1 MRRWCCTLTCNPE
14 TGRFGLGLNDC
25 NSVNY
30 APEGSGLMQYDI
42 ILGADGERL
51 GAGSFGTVHAARLDG
66 GEPLALKRVSLAGL
80 PPALAP
86 ERRIAVLRFLEQLHL
101 EQCEDEECASAAYIS
116 SVSVWYIF

>member
-51 GAGSFGTVHAARLDG
+51 GNTKL
-66 GEPLALKRVSLAGL
+66 EKQLKH
-80 PPALAP
+80 P
-86 ERRIAVLRFLEQLHL
+86 
-101 EQCEDEECASAAYIS
+101 
-116 SVSVWYIF
+116 